1 MARNLLAIF
10 FLLGIIALLST
21 TAGMAASIGG
31 TSDFQDGSVQG
42 WSNSNRADLITVQSG
57 GQNGPD
63 DQFLV
68 VEATGGSG
76 SGSKLALFNDDD
88 LWTGDF
94 SAATS
99 LNLDMMNPT
108 ASSELEMRLVLF
120 GPNNTSSRWTSD
132 VAITVPNDGEWRSY
146 SFPIDEEAIV
156 PVRGGATFEEVSNG
170 VIRTMLRHDSGS
182 PSAGGTVVAASLAID
197 NIILRGALRGDFD
210 QNNVVDVADVDLL
223 LMEVGAGT
231 NSTDFDLDSNGTV
244 NRDDIRV
251 MLNAADILNSYVGD
265 ANLDGQFD
273 SGDLV
278 LVLQTGVYE
287 DNLPM
292 NASWESGDWNG
303 DGDFDSG
310 DLVFALQEGGYERGM
325 RPAVAVVPEPSSLIL
340 LALGILLATGA
351 RSRRDLRGCTLGS

>member
-1 MARNLLAIF
+1 MAQNLLATISLIGIF
-10 FLLGIIALLST
+10 TWLPP
-21 TAGMAASIGG
+21 TAAMAASIGG
-31 TSDFQDGSVQG
+31 TSDFQDGSEQG
-42 WSNSNRADLITVQSG
+42 WTNQRKTELITVQSG

-63 DQFLV
+63 DRFLV

-76 SGSKLALFNDDD
+76 VGSKLAVYNDNDS
-88 LWTGDF
+88 LTGDF

-108 ASSELEMRLVLF
+108 ASPELEMRLVFF
-120 GPNNTSSRWTSD
+120 GPNNTTSRWTSD
-132 VAITVPNDGEWRSY
+132 LALTVPNDGEWRNY

-156 PVRGGATFEEVSNG
+156 PVRGNANFQEMLGG

-182 PSAGGTVVAASLAID
+182 PSAGGTVVTASLAID

-210 QNNVVDVADVDLL
+210 QNNVVDVADINLL
-223 LMEVGAGT
+223 LTEVGAG
-231 NSTDFDLDSNGTV
+231 NNRTDFDLNSSGTV
-244 NRDDIRV
+244 DQDDIRV
-251 MLNAADILNSYVGD
+251 MLNAVDILNSYVGD
-265 ANLDGQFD
+265 ANLDRRFD

-278 LVLQTGVYE
+278 QVLQTGVYE

-310 DLVFALQEGGYERGM
+310 DMVFALQGGGYEQGT
-325 RPAVAVVPEPSSLIL
+325 RPAVAVVPEPSSLTL
-340 LALGILLATGA
+340 FALGILLATGA
-351 RSRRDLRGCTLGS
+351 RSRRNHRGCTLVS